1 MSSSTRRT
9 PPRESRSARRRDGAG
24 TAGVVA
30 TIVDNGPGGANPDG
44 SGLRGLADRADALG
58 GSLRVACDPAGG
70 TRVELHV

>member
-1 MSSSTRRT
+1 M
-9 PPRESRSARRRDGAG
+9 AAG

-30 TIVDNGPGGANPDG
+30 TIVDNGPGGADPDG

-58 GSLRVACDPAGG
+58 GSLCVECDPAGG